1 MISAAMLLRPVM
13 SAVFAHCILLQHAC
27 HHLRR
32 RHIAGTDRV
41 IRPGKDNFMTKRIL
55 IDARQTEETRVVLLS
70 GTRIDDF
77 DYETENRKQLKG
89 NVYLARVTRVEPS
102 LQAAFVEY
110 GGNRQ
115 GFLAF
120 SEIHPDYYRIPVEDR
135 EALIEAETAVSDDE
149 AEDAPE
155 DDAPETVGGESAED
169 EDIRPKRRI
178 KKYKIQ
184 EVISRKQI
192 MLVQVVKE
200 ERGNKGAA
208 LTTYLSLAGRYCV
221 LMPNN
226 SRGGGVSRKITNPA
240 DRKRLKT
247 VVGGLDI
254 AKGMAVIVRTA
265 GAKRTK
271 TEIARDYAY
280 LSKLWDEIRNRTL
293 ESQAPC
299 LIHEEGDLIKR
310 SIRDMYTSEVDEV
323 LVEGEEAYKIA
334 RNQMKML
341 IPSHLKNVK
350 KFAESQPIFQH
361 FNVESQME
369 TIQSPQVTL
378 KSGGYLVINQ
388 TEALVAVDVNSGKST
403 RERNIEET
411 ALKTN
416 LEAADELARQLRL
429 RDMSGLIVVDF
440 IDMED
445 NRNQNA
451 VERRMKDAMRN
462 DRARVQIGSI
472 SHFGLLEMSRQRLRL
487 SINESISNLCPHCE
501 GTGRVRSIDTAA
513 MQVLRSIEDEAQK
526 GKMDVLHITVHRDIA
541 LFILNHKRI
550 TLADIES
557 RFGLTIVLHSDDTL
571 IAPEYRV
578 EREGFQGKSQSR
590 QNNRQDQRRAQK
602 TEPVKANGDDDDH
615 SDAADGNSQFADDES
630 VDGDQPKRRRR
641 GRRGG
646 RRRRGKRNGEEA
658 QQIDAST
665 AEDAAAKS
673 DNAKNDNAESD
684 NDAVSAPNDE
694 DAKPKKPARGRSRGR
709 RGAKN
714 DTADGETNAK
724 SHIDPSPADSTS
736 AANAAPDAA
745 NAANDGE
752 VVKDSKAARKTTR
765 KKAAKKPAKQSAD
778 AGGENAGSD
787 DAGSETAK
795 PVAKKPARGRKP
807 KMASAAANDAAAS
820 DDAEPKAVAK
830 KPARATR
837 PKKATKAAASLA
849 SDASDA
855 NSAGDTSTTSANG
868 DAEAGSAAA
877 NRAPISSAPQDV
889 IEVGNADPAA
899 RKRGWWSRSD

>member
-1 MISAAMLLRPVM
+1 
-13 SAVFAHCILLQHAC
+13 
-27 HHLRR
+27 
-32 RHIAGTDRV
+32 
-41 IRPGKDNFMTKRIL
+41 MTKRIL

-70 GTRIDDF
+70 GTRIEDF
-77 DYETENRKQLKG
+77 DYETEHRKQLKG

-120 SEIHPDYYRIPVEDR
+120 SEIHPDYYRIPIEDR
-135 EALIEAETAVSDDE
+135 EAIIEAEVISQDDD

-155 DDAPETVGGESAED
+155 DGIPETVGGESAVD
-169 EDIRPKRRI
+169 EDIRPKRQV

-184 EVISRKQI
+184 EVISKKQI

-226 SRGGGVSRKITNPA
+226 SRGGGVSRKITNPV

-247 VVGGLDI
+247 VVGGLEI
-254 AKGMAVIVRTA
+254 AEGMAVIVRTA

-293 ESQAPC
+293 ESQAPF

-323 LVEGEEAYKIA
+323 LVEGENAYKIA

-350 KFAESQPIFQH
+350 KFLENQPIFQH
-361 FNVESQME
+361 FDVESQID
-369 TIQSPQVTL
+369 TIQNPQVTL

-416 LEAADELARQLRL
+416 LEAAEELARQLRL

-445 NRNQNA
+445 TRNQHA
-451 VERRMKDAMRN
+451 VERRMKDVMRS

-501 GTGRVRSIDTAA
+501 GTGRIRSIDTAA
-513 MQVLRSIEDEAQK
+513 MQVLRSIEDEAQRVK
-526 GKMDVLHITVHRDIA
+526 TRVLHITVHRDIA
-541 LFILNHKRI
+541 LFILNHKR
-550 TLADIES
+550 TSLVDIES
-557 RFGLTIVLHSDDTL
+557 RFGLSIILHSDDSL

-578 EREGFQGKSQSR
+578 EREVFQGKLQPRQNSR
-590 QNNRQDQRRAQK
+590 QSQKNNNPDNNEDNDSQTAEADASGQFGDYA
-602 TEPVKANGDDDDH
+602 TE
-615 SDAADGNSQFADDES
+615 DE
-630 VDGDQPKRRRR
+630 DQPKRRRR

-646 RRRRGKRNGEEA
+646 RRRRGKRNGEDNKQIEVNSNEDTAIDEPTGNNADDTKASGIDDEPSPNKAAGGQRRRRSVARNSSA
-658 QQIDAST
+658 QNEKDELGQTKLTKASDDQSK
-665 AEDAAAKS
+665 DAAADTSSPSNSVASKKNKS
-673 DNAKNDNAESD
+673 AD
-684 NDAVSAPNDE
+684 
-694 DAKPKKPARGRSRGR
+694 KP
-709 RGAKN
+709 
-714 DTADGETNAK
+714 T
-724 SHIDPSPADSTS
+724 
-736 AANAAPDAA
+736 
-745 NAANDGE
+745 
-752 VVKDSKAARKTTR
+752 V
-765 KKAAKKPAKQSAD
+765 KKAAKKPTKTSSLSD
-778 AGGENAGSD
+778 EDGSD
-787 DAGSETAK
+787 GSKTIKAD
-795 PVAKKPARGRKP
+795 AKKPARGRKP
-807 KMASAAANDAAAS
+807 KSKMQTNSEDVKSDDVDSGTTVKKRAQKSSTKKVKKSAAS
-820 DDAEPKAVAK
+820 KRE
-830 KPARATR
+830 
-837 PKKATKAAASLA
+837 
-849 SDASDA
+849 
-855 NSAGDTSTTSANG
+855 DTSMAPANRIAEG
-868 DAEAGSAAA
+868 DNQAA
-877 NRAPISSAPQDV
+877 NRNPISSAPQD
-889 IEVGNADPAA
+889 IIDVGSAAPDA
-899 RKRGWWSRSD
+899 RKRGWWSRG